1 MREVLVVDDSRVAR
15 SIARRFLE
23 GAGHRVR
30 EAASID
36 EGWAVLLGGSQVD
49 LVLLD
54 WNMPGGNGLELLNR
68 MRAEASTAHVPVVFA
83 TSEVD
88 VVHVAYA
95 QEAGANAYITKPFTE
110 ARLLEAVDRALLS

>member
-1 MREVLVVDDSRVAR
+1 MLDILVVDDSRVAR

-23 GAGHRVR
+23 AGGHRVS
-30 EAASID
+30 EASSVD
-36 EGWAVLLGGSQVD
+36 EGWSLLLGEGQVD

-68 MRAEASTAHVPVVFA
+68 MRAEPMTMSVPVVFA

-110 ARLLEAVDRALLS
+110 EALLAAVHKAQRG